1 MHRIPAFTCIAIGLV
16 FVSSAAWCSSD
27 EAVTEYGDSAA
38 FNGQEIR
45 AFFTHKGPEIVA
57 LGVEVPAAAY
67 DDAPMD
73 PPSDGKYDTP
83 VDADDPSKGVAWYCC
98 GYEIPVSLPES
109 AQQMTAFRNAVLN
122 WNPQGHPPP
131 GVYNARHTDFHFYFM
146 SEQERLSIG
155 HAADAKS
162 MCWLPNPMGS
172 EPPKIPDP
180 QSCEQL
186 AVTAAPLPAD
196 QVPPGYQSLGAT
208 EAAMGDH
215 LVSLGWHEF
224 HGQPFTE
231 ALIFTAN
238 AGHLTGMEPMVA
250 LDYMQSLQEPQ
261 RTAIT
266 MPAAF
271 PTAGM
276 YPTEYVVAYDR
287 DAGLF
292 RVSFEN
298 WKAFPASTGEAP
310 AAEAAA
316 TSSP

>member
-1 MHRIPAFTCIAIGLV
+1 MNRIPVFTFAAIGLV
-16 FVSSAAWCSSD
+16 FACPAAWCSSED
-27 EAVTEYGDSAA
+27 AVTEYGAPTA

-45 AFFTHKGPEIVA
+45 VFFTHKGPDIVA

-67 DDAPMD
+67 DNAPTD

-98 GYEIPVSLPES
+98 GYEIPVDLPEA
-109 AQQMTAFRNAVLN
+109 AQQMTTFQYAILN

-131 GVYNARHTDFHFYFM
+131 GVYNAPHTDFHFYFM
-146 SEQERLSIG
+146 PEQERLSIG
-155 HAADAKS
+155 HARDSKS

-172 EPPKIPDP
+172 DPPKVPSP
-180 QSCEQL
+180 QNCEQL
-186 AVTAAPLPAD
+186 AATAAALPAD
-196 QVPPGYQSLGAT
+196 QVPPGYQSLGAS

-231 ALIFTAN
+231 ALIYTAN
-238 AGHLTGMEPMVA
+238 AGHLTGMEPMAA
-250 LDYMQSLQEPQ
+250 LDWMRGLQEPQ
-261 RTAIT
+261 RTVIT

-271 PTAGM
+271 PKAGM

-287 DAGLF
+287 DQGLF

-298 WKAFPASTGEAP
+298 WKAFPASTAAP
-310 AAEAAA
+310 AAVAA
-316 TSSP
+316 SGR